1 MDELESFQG
10 FAKDFWYNYEKRE
23 ARITD
28 MTGKFTFKVVE
39 TIWGIVSVVPTMN
52 TMDGDRVL
60 SMLAKS

>member
-1 MDELESFQG
+1 
-10 FAKDFWYNYEKRE
+10 
-23 ARITD
+23 